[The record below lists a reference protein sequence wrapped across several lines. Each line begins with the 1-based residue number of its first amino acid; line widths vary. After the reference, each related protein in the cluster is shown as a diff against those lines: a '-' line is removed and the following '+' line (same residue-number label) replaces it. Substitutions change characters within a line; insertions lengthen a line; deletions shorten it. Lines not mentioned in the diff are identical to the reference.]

1 MGQSLLGAGG
11 PNIFQRSPTDC
22 RLTKTLGSCDK
33 VFSTMKALYFLIR
46 VIVTRKVWEV
56 KPAATR
62 WLENVANLI
71 SHHQYFAKCPPLKT
85 VTKCTVNKKVQFG
98 IHFHSVD
105 YNNFAWIWKNIWPT
119 VQLLGQWLTMVG
131 QLFNIHG
138 FTLIACADHFL
149 VLTMYCHKLATW
161 FCWFSQQSQENVFL
175 LLLLCVYEQI

>member
-71 SHHQYFAKCPPLKT
+71 SQHQYFAKCPPLKT

-105 YNNFAWIWKNIWPT
+105 YNNFAWIWRISD
-119 VQLLGQWLTMVG
+119 QLYSCSDNDWQWSA
-131 QLFNIHG
+131 N
-138 FTLIACADHFL
+138 
-149 VLTMYCHKLATW
+149 
-161 FCWFSQQSQENVFL
+161 FSIYMDSHW
-175 LLLLCVYEQI
+175 